1 MVDTAGMDN
10 DFSLASFL
18 EETHDSYEQTQRD
31 LKEIDILIKQSAAEV
46 ERLAQR
52 NSQVMAYTRQLQTN
66 FETLPREDIKEAYE
80 AVNDVQQRLFTMR
93 GQLEKLQS
101 DQRNLER
108 LAEFQ
113 RKMIELMDGSSPLP
127 AGGGRR
133 RGGDQPN
140 VIRVIQTEEAVR
152 QGLVRK
158 MHDSVASS
166 ISNFILQAEICQRF
180 FDVNP
185 DRARTEL
192 NALKS
197 SAGTTFSNVKDF
209 IFDLRPMMLDD
220 LGVIPTLR
228 RYAES
233 FQEKNG
239 VPVPITVTG
248 VERRLESHIEV
259 TVFRNVQE
267 LLQNAM
273 NHAQATQIQIQV
285 DMGQEQV
292 TAVVEDNG
300 SGFNVDDTLNG
311 NHKTIGL
318 ATLRERTEMLGGEL
332 NIHSNIGQGTRIEFS
347 IPIAD
352 EAAL

>member
-18 EETHDSYEQTQRD
+18 EETHNDYEQTQRD

-52 NSQVMAYTRQLQTN
+52 NSQVTSYTRQLQTN

-80 AVNDVQQRLFTMR
+80 ALNDVQQRLFTMR

-113 RKMIELMDGSSPLP
+113 RKMIELMDGSNPLP
-127 AGGGRR
+127 ASGGRR
-133 RGGDQPN
+133 RSVDQPN

-273 NHAQATQIQIQV
+273 SHAQATQIQIQL

-300 SGFNVDDTLNG
+300 SGFNVDDTLNV
-311 NHKTIGL
+311 NNKTIGL

-332 NIHSNIGQGTRIEFS
+332 NIHSNIGQGTRVEFS

-352 EAAL
+352 EASN

>member
-1 MVDTAGMDN
+1 
-10 DFSLASFL
+10 
-18 EETHDSYEQTQRD
+18 
-31 LKEIDILIKQSAAEV
+31 
-46 ERLAQR
+46 
-52 NSQVMAYTRQLQTN
+52 
-66 FETLPREDIKEAYE
+66 
-80 AVNDVQQRLFTMR
+80 
-93 GQLEKLQS
+93 
-101 DQRNLER
+101 
-108 LAEFQ
+108 
-113 RKMIELMDGSSPLP
+113 
-127 AGGGRR
+127 
-133 RGGDQPN
+133 
-140 VIRVIQTEEAVR
+140 
-152 QGLVRK
+152 
-158 MHDSVASS
+158 
-166 ISNFILQAEICQRF
+166 
-180 FDVNP
+180 VNP

>member
-1 MVDTAGMDN
+1 MTEQPTLSEDIS
-10 DFSLASFL
+10 FQSFL
-18 EETHDSYEQTQRD
+18 EETHRDYEQTQRD

-52 NSQVMAYTRQLQTN
+52 NAQVTSYVRQLQRN
-66 FETLPREDIKEAYE
+66 FETLPREDIREAYE
-80 AVNDVQQRLFTMR
+80 ALSDVQQRLFTMR

-113 RKMIELMDGSSPLP
+113 RRLTDLTEGMGPLP
-127 AGGGRR
+127 GRAR
-133 RGGDQPN
+133 RKSGDQPN

-152 QGLVRK
+152 QSLVRR
-158 MHDSVASS
+158 MHDGAASS
-166 ISNFILQAEICQRF
+166 LSNFILQAEICQRF

-197 SAGTTFSNVKDF
+197 AAATTFNDVKDF

-220 LGVIPTLR
+220 LGVVPTLR
-228 RYAES
+228 RYVES

-239 VPVPITVTG
+239 IPVPITVTG

-259 TVFRNVQE
+259 TIFRNVQE
-267 LLQNAM
+267 LLNNALT
-273 NHAQATQIQIQV
+273 HGQATQIQVSLDLAPDQV
-285 DMGQEQV
+285 L
-292 TAVVEDNG
+292 AVVEDNG
-300 SGFNVDDTLNG
+300 SGFSTEEAFEGDTRN
-311 NHKTIGL
+311 IGL
-318 ATLRERTEMLGGEL
+318 STLRERIEMLGGEL
-332 NIHSNIGQGTRIEFS
+332 NIQSSLGQGTRVEFF
-347 IPIAD
+347 IPI
-352 EAAL
+352 EPEFV